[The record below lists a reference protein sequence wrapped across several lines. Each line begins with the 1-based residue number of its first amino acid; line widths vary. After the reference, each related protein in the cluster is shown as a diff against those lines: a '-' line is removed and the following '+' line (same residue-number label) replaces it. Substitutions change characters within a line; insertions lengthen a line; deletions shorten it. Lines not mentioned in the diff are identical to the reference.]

1 MYRDENRQNHETEPN
16 TYPISGQCTTRVAR
30 ASEGC
35 SSNGKKTASSPLHDV
50 SDVDGAQLLSKR
62 FYYNHICVKRETDFE
77 VKKYTIDTLD
87 QFFQLTNFILNA
99 RLRKCIVILNAV

>member
-62 FYYNHICVKRETDFE
+62 FFTITYALSVK
-77 VKKYTIDTLD
+77 L
-87 QFFQLTNFILNA
+87 ILK
-99 RLRKCIVILNAV
+99 LRNIPSTRSINSFN